1 MTYPVASVV
10 RPADLTGQTNGK
22 LSTSLLRAVN
32 PNKAWQMHHLAA
44 RAWEALR
51 VAAWSAG
58 VKLSVSGNPYRSYD
72 QQVSLF
78 NQRYTQT
85 YSATVNTLDDKRV
98 WNGVTYY
105 KRIGVAAVAVP
116 GTSNHGW
123 GLAVDTAID
132 ADGDLDF
139 EYPPKSLNT
148 TAINW
153 LLANAAKYG
162 FSWELQSEPWHIRY
176 VTGDKVPT
184 AVLEFEKS
192 GITTSPTSTFDPA
205 NGKWGNYPSLSK
217 PDQKLGARND
227 FVKYLQG
234 VMKLKAG
241 QSSIVVDGYFGSQT
255 ETAVENVQKFLG
267 LTADGWVGSQ
277 TWKAI
282 DYLARL

>member
-1 MTYPVASVV
+1 MTYPIATVV

-22 LSTSLLRAVN
+22 LSSSLLKAVN
-32 PNKAWQMHHLAA
+32 PNLSWQMHHLAA

-51 VAAWSAG
+51 VAAWAAG
-58 VKLSVSGNPYRSYD
+58 VQLSVSGNPYRSYD

-78 NQRYTQT
+78 NQRYTST
-85 YSATVNTLDDKRV
+85 YSSTVNTLDDKRV

-132 ADGDLDF
+132 ADGDLAF

-192 GITTSPTSTFDPA
+192 GISTPSTSTFDPA
-205 NGKWGNYPSLSK
+205 NGKWGNYPTLVK
-217 PDQKLGARND
+217 PDQKIGAKND
-227 FVKYLQG
+227 YVKYLQG
-234 VMKLKAG
+234 VMKYKAG
-241 QSSIVVDGYFGSQT
+241 QSTVIVDGDFGSQT
-255 ETAVENVQKFLG
+255 ETAVKNVQKFLG
-267 LTADGWVGSQ
+267 LTVDGWVGSQ
-277 TWKAI
+277 TWKSI
-282 DYLARL
+282 DYLAKL